1 MYVYLSHKHTY
12 YFSRV
17 ECKLWFEADEE
28 YLSCSTMYIACTLQ
42 YTPAVNCHEESAKFS
57 PATNFEDHD
66 TDTLGHCV
74 IYHKAYHLHKPFR
87 ALIKPEMN

>member
-12 YFSRV
+12 LV
-17 ECKLWFEADEE
+17 E
-28 YLSCSTMYIACTLQ
+28 LSVSYGSGQMKST
-42 YTPAVNCHEESAKFS
+42 CHVVQCILPVLYSTHPQSTVRKPQPRFS
-57 PATNFEDHD
+57 PATNSEYHD

-87 ALIKPEMN
+87 ASIKPEMN